1 MCGCLFLWQSR
12 NYLSWS
18 WEICFVC
25 CSARRWFLIA
35 IKFGWPVIHKMIT
48 NVQIRANSILTW
60 IDPSVLSLYPLS
72 NPSDCH
78 LFTFLSLSPQIER
91 AALRRFILSHFDK
104 HTALVLALTA
114 STSTSMT
121 IATPLH
127 CCCEACE
134 HGVPGPRLG
143 RHPKESRIVQIN
155 APYYGAMHHTMVLV

>member
-1 MCGCLFLWQSR
+1 MGDCVGYWACTQFLCLPPLFLLFFFLRCWPENSGQV
-12 NYLSWS
+12 LFPLL
-18 WEICFVC
+18 CF
-25 CSARRWFLIA
+25 I
-35 IKFGWPVIHKMIT
+35 
-48 NVQIRANSILTW
+48 
-60 IDPSVLSLYPLS
+60 PSMHQPGISVFSLSLAATVAVSL
-72 NPSDCH
+72 
-78 LFTFLSLSPQIER
+78 LSPLPTKWKL
-91 AALRRFILSHFDK
+91 LRLIRSHFDK

-143 RHPKESRIVQIN
+143 RHPKESRHVQIN